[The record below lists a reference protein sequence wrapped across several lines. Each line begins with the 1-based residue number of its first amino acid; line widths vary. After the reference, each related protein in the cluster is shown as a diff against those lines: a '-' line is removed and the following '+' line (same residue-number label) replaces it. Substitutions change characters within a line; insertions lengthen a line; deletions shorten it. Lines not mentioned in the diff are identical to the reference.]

1 MVLFHLSS
9 LSIGQFRRIGKTLLQ
24 QNRGIMVDYLAKYDY
39 LEHPELPRLPV
50 PELKNTL
57 NKYLNTV
64 ECLLTKEEFEE
75 TKKVVENFS
84 KGKGPEL
91 DEELRELA
99 KKAPTS
105 WLAGF
110 WDTMYLELRCPK

>member
-1 MVLFHLSS
+1 MVLIRLSS
-9 LSIGQFRRIGKTLLQ
+9 LSIGQFRRIGKTVLQ

-39 LEHPELPRLPV
+39 LENKDLPRLPV
-50 PELKNTL
+50 PDLKNTL

-64 ECLLTKEEFEE
+64 ECILTKEEFEN
-75 TKKVVENFS
+75 TKKVVEKFG
-84 KGKGPEL
+84 KGKAIEL

-105 WLAGF
+105 WLDGF
-110 WDTMYLELRCPK
+110 WDTMYLELRCPV